1 MGVGSFAAKVLEAS
15 TTLRYSLPEAMAKV
29 KRNKGGAMS
38 DTRELQDLI
47 SVGPS
52 IAKDFEMLG
61 IRSVGQLA
69 KHDPKKMYARLQR
82 VTGTHMDICVLD
94 TLEAAVAQAR
104 NPRLPVEKCQ
114 WWWWSRKRKRAEGK
128 E

>member
-1 MGVGSFAAKVLEAS
+1 
-15 TTLRYSLPEAMAKV
+15 
-29 KRNKGGAMS
+29 MS

-94 TLEAAVAQAR
+94 TFEAAVAQAR